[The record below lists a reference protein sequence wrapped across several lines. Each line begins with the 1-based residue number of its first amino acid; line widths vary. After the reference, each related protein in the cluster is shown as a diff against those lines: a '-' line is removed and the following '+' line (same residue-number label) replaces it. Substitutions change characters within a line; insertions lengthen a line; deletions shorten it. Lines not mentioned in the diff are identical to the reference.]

1 MDKTTQLKHIY
12 KIRRTKHHT
21 KEKKWAFPSLEICS
35 IQMQRDVV
43 VFVEFKIHWMFSKQ
57 KSCNFRFSLTTHLQR
72 HDDDDDSYSPWTV
85 AMILEDS

>member
-1 MDKTTQLKHIY
+1 
-12 KIRRTKHHT
+12 
-21 KEKKWAFPSLEICS
+21 
-35 IQMQRDVV
+35 MQRDVV